1 MDGAYTHLDCP
12 HTQMDGA
19 YTHLDCSHTQMDLL
33 NTQPVGSMMK

>member
-19 YTHLDCSHTQMDLL
+19 YTHLDCPHTQMDLL
-33 NTQPVGSMMK
+33 ITQPVGNIIK